1 MHKFISTFVFLW
13 LLALATLVAS
23 SYARNMSSPSSAGIP
38 ALDSA
43 AVTASVPESDSL
55 FWLSDSSRDAMKFVT
70 DPRDGRRYKTV
81 QIGSQTWMA
90 ENLNYATPNSY
101 CYKDVS
107 DSCTK
112 YGRLYTWAAAMDSA
126 EILRI
131 SGYECGYD
139 RECALINQVQGVCP
153 DGWHLPMQKEWLDLI
168 KEVGGA
174 SIANKVLKS
183 KTGWLGIGNGTDD
196 YGFSAL
202 PAGDMDLDNRLLI
215 GNDGVFWSSTEVG
228 IFDAYYMGLEHNKVD
243 VKRISKAR
251 GFSVRCI
258 KNVDGGKNGHPP
270 LSFRSNPY
278 SVHKKGKYWHRPVQ
292 PDSVIVGSF
301 KDSRDGQT
309 YGTVT
314 IGSQVWMSE
323 NLNYDIGDSYCS
335 DKDNSCY
342 KSRGCCYKWE
352 DANDVCPVGWRLPT
366 EADWDTLFESV
377 GGKKRASYVLR
388 SMNGWET
395 DGWFDGRFGSSDGSD
410 DYGFTVIPTFD
421 SHAKFWTSSERYFIK
436 FSNCDSID
444 KGKAENEKVSV
455 RCIKGN
461 GSSRPKSKIRRKKKA
476 RSSADFPPSK
486 VVKDTFVDFRDGQTY
501 KTVTIGKQTW
511 FAQNLNYIT
520 PDSYCYEDNVN
531 NCAKYGRLYKK
542 EIAKNACPNG
552 WHLSTTDEWKSLVN
566 AVGGSSVA
574 RLKLKATEG
583 WYNNN
588 GTDDYGFSVLPA
600 GKRFSNVSNP
610 YRGESIESFFIT
622 CCYDDVKFD
631 YVYTYDIFNS
641 PYSRFYDGGN
651 AYSVRCVKN
660 NGETIE
666 SSSSKAPA
674 SSSSKH

>member
-1 MHKFISTFVFLW
+1 MHKFISTFVFMLPF
-13 LLALATLVAS
+13 ALAMLVAS
-23 SYARNMSSPSSAGIP
+23 SYAQNMSSD
-38 ALDSA
+38 LL
-43 AVTASVPESDSL
+43 AVTTPVPESDSL
-55 FWLSDSSRDAMKFVT
+55 SWHSDSFREAMKFVT
-70 DPRDGRRYKTV
+70 DPRDGRRYKIV

-126 EILRI
+126 EILRT

-139 RECALINQVQGVCP
+139 RKCPLIRQVQGVCP
-153 DGWHLPMQKEWLDLI
+153 DGWHLPMQNEWLDLI
-168 KEVGGA
+168 KKVGGA

-196 YGFSAL
+196 FGFAVL
-202 PAGDMDLDNRLLI
+202 PAGDKDLDDRFLI
-215 GNDGVFWSSTEVG
+215 GNDAAFWSSTG
-228 IFDAYYMGLEHNKVD
+228 DGTLDAYYMGLEHNKVD
-243 VKRISKAR
+243 VKSISKAR

-258 KNVDGGKNGHPP
+258 KNVDGGESGRSP
-270 LSFRSNPY
+270 LSFRSNP
-278 SVHKKGKYWHRPVQ
+278 HGEPQKGREYWRRPVQ

-314 IGSQVWMSE
+314 IGSQTWMSE

-335 DKDNSCY
+335 DKDNSCNKY
-342 KSRGCCYKWE
+342 RGCCYKWE

-377 GGKKRASYVLR
+377 GGKNTAGYVLR
-388 SMNGWET
+388 SRNGWTANEWLYNE
-395 DGWFDGRFGSSDGSD
+395 WFYRNGSD
-410 DYGFTVIPTFD
+410 DYGFTMIPTFD
-421 SHAKFWTSSERYFIK
+421 SKAKFWISSERYFMN
-436 FSNCDSID
+436 FSNYLSTCCNIGNID
-444 KGKAENEKVSV
+444 KRKAEYEKVSV

-461 GSSRPKSKIRRKKKA
+461 GNSNSHSKSKIRRKKKA

-600 GKRFSNVSNP
+600 GKRDGGGG
-610 YRGESIESFFIT
+610 YDGGRIESFFIT

-666 SSSSKAPA
+666 SSSSKASA